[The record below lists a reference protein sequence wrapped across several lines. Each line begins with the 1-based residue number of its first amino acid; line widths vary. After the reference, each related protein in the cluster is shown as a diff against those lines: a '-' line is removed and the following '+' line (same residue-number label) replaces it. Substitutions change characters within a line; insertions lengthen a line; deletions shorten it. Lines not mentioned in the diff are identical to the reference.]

1 MTQIISDLLAS
12 YEHGMLSRRQLVQ
25 GLAALA
31 AGGYAVPASG
41 STFQGMGLNHIAI
54 RVSNVQRS
62 RDFYEKVFGLPL
74 IRESESSC
82 FLGLGKN
89 FLTLFQNQTPGEV
102 GLSSVPAHEAIP
114 IVLQST
120 DRPAGCGPRTIPASH
135 DRAIAPTASAAY
147 WEEEV
152 RFPSGFLQW
161 SGP

>member
-12 YEHGMLSRRQLVQ
+12 YEHGRLSRRQLVQ

-41 STFQGMGLNHIAI
+41 STFQGRGLNHIAI
-54 RVSNVQRS
+54 RVSNVPRS

-89 FLTLFQNQTPGEV
+89 FLTLFQNQTPGLDHFCIAIQSFNADGVMEELKRQGLKPNRPSGSDRV
-102 GLSSVPAHEAIP
+102 YFPDPDGMTVQLSSADHQA
-114 IVLQST
+114 
-120 DRPAGCGPRTIPASH
+120 
-135 DRAIAPTASAAY
+135 
-147 WEEEV
+147 
-152 RFPSGFLQW
+152 
-161 SGP
+161 